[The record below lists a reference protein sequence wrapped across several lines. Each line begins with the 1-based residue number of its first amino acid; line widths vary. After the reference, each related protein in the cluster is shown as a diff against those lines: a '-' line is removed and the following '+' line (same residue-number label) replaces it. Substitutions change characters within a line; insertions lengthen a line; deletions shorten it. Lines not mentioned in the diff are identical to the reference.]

1 MRILLAIAALFA
13 VSACQSGG
21 GYDGPYPF
29 QPVWT
34 QPQPAQQMI
43 PTQTYLMRGRTMN
56 CTTYGTVT
64 NCY

>member
-1 MRILLAIAALFA
+1 MKTIVAVAALFL
-13 VSACQSGG
+13 VSACQTGD

-34 QPQPAQQMI
+34 PPPVQPAA
-43 PTQTYLMRGRTMN
+43 TQTYFLPGGRTMN

-64 NCY
+64 SCY